1 MVKNSVWSLG
11 LNPGVSLCR
20 RLTLDKSPQFHCTL
34 APSSIK
40 WGRKQH
46 GPWRFPARTTA
57 VNTHSSPSTSIRCSY
72 RLMRAPP
79 GHAHVSWA
87 GHSPLEE
94 TLTLRKLFRR
104 MNKHCIP
111 ITSGGLSSISF
122 LRPWHSSLICFLHV
136 HTLRVFEDSD
146 PESSPLWLNIW
157 GDFKSL
163 DVVQLVFSCLRCDC
177 TEANT
182 PGAPLFL
189 WCILSHDHVPH
200 VTSSSPLYCCHEL
213 CPLSTLMLFF
223 LQLIPLCWILILLLL
238 LTAVEFVWHLLLVH
252 F

>member
-1 MVKNSVWSLG
+1 MQFLDHICERGRAGRGKGRKETEKEGERRETRAMVKNSVWSLG

-40 WGRKQH
+40 WGREQH

-57 VNTHSSPSTSIRCSY
+57 VNTRSSPSTSVRCSY

-94 TLTLRKLFRR
+94 TLTLRKLFGR

-122 LRPWHSSLICFLHV
+122 LRP
-136 HTLRVFEDSD
+136 
-146 PESSPLWLNIW
+146 
-157 GDFKSL
+157 
-163 DVVQLVFSCLRCDC
+163 
-177 TEANT
+177 
-182 PGAPLFL
+182 
-189 WCILSHDHVPH
+189 
-200 VTSSSPLYCCHEL
+200 
-213 CPLSTLMLFF
+213 
-223 LQLIPLCWILILLLL
+223 
-238 LTAVEFVWHLLLVH
+238 
-252 F
+252 